1 MTPKALPFCSV
12 IVPTRNR
19 PDSLAECVAALSRL
33 DYPSDRFEVIVVD
46 DGSATPLSGLVDEAR
61 GQVSIT
67 LVRQESSGPGV
78 ARNTG
83 ARTAR
88 EGVARLHR
96 RRLPTRPSV
105 AAADRRRVHR

>member
-1 MTPKALPFCSV
+1 MTQKALPFCSV
-12 IVPTRNR
+12 IVPTRDR

-46 DGSATPLSGLVDEAR
+46 DGSAAPLSGLVDEAR
-61 GQVSIT
+61 GKVSIT
-67 LVRQESSGPGV
+67 LVRQESAGPGV

-88 EGVARLHR
+88 GELLVFTDDDCR
-96 RRLPTRPSV
+96 PDPSV
-105 AAADRRRVHR
+105 AAADRR